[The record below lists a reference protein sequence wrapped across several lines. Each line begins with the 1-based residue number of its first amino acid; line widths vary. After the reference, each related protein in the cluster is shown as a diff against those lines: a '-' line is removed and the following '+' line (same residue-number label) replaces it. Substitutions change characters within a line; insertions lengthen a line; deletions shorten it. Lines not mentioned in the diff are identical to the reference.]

1 MPPKKVLQVVF
12 FLLTIVNGLFYF
24 ATIITLLQQYVGDI
38 AYVLWIVVA
47 PFLSP
52 AIFGLPW
59 FNAWVGGTA
68 VNVGLFLVWALWIA
82 AICALAFCGFAS
94 ARARKSRG

>member
-24 ATIITLLQQYVGDI
+24 ASIITLLQKYVGDI
-38 AYVLWIVVA
+38 AYVLWIFVA

-59 FNAWVGGTA
+59 FNAWVTGNA
-68 VNVGLFLVWALWIA
+68 VNVGLFLVWVLWIA

-94 ARARKSRG
+94 SRADKSRG

>member
-24 ATIITLLQQYVGDI
+24 ATVIALLQKYVGDI
-38 AYVLWIVVA
+38 AYVLWILVA

-59 FNAWVGGTA
+59 FNAWVTGAA

-82 AICALAFCGFAS
+82 SICALAFCGFAS
-94 ARARKSRG
+94 GRADKPRG